1 MTLSSRLLTL
11 GTTAMI
17 AIAIAVSASSLRG
30 QEAAADPALTAAA
43 QKAFKAIAD
52 GDVEALKP
60 LVEKKYAKKLT
71 ADELRPPQ
79 TGPKV
84 AVAYD
89 GNVRVMRADDR
100 KAVVQANMF
109 TPSSNDIPKGEGSKL
124 TLFMVKERGGW
135 VVDAPGKREADDD
148 ATIKG
153 GWYHPGSFTFC
164 PNQGLEYLGSHFS
177 NKLNCQSTVIC
188 K

>member
-1 MTLSSRLLTL
+1 MTRSSRLLAL
-11 GTTAMI
+11 GTTAM
-17 AIAIAVSASSLRG
+17 IAIAVSASSLRG

-71 ADELRPPQ
+71 AEELRPPQ

-84 AVAYD
+84 AVAYV

-109 TPSSNDIPKGEGSKL
+109 TPSSNDIPKGEASKL
-124 TLFMVKERGGW
+124 TLFMVKEKGGW
-135 VVDAPGKREADDD
+135 VVDAPGKKEAEDDV
-148 ATIKG
+148 TMNG
-153 GWYHPGSFTFC
+153 GWYHPGAFTFC
-164 PNQGLEYLGSHFS
+164 PNRGLEYLGSHFS
-177 NKLNCQSTVIC
+177 NKLNCQSCAVC

>member
-30 QEAAADPALTAAA
+30 QETAADPALTAAA
-43 QKAFKAIAD
+43 QKAFKAFAD

-89 GNVRVMRADDR
+89 GNVRVMRVDDR

-124 TLFMVKERGGW
+124 TLFMVKERDGW

-164 PNQGLEYLGSHFS
+164 PNQGLEYLGRHCS

>member
-1 MTLSSRLLTL
+1 MTPSSRLLAL
-11 GTTAMI
+11 GTTAVI
-17 AIAIAVSASSLRG
+17 AIAIALSASSLRG

-71 ADELRPPQ
+71 AEELRPPQ
-79 TGPKV
+79 SGPKV

-100 KAVVQANMF
+100 KAVMQANMF
-109 TPSSNDIPKGEGSKL
+109 TPSSNDIPKGEASKL
-124 TLFMVKERGGW
+124 TLFMVKEKGGW
-135 VVDAPGKREADDD
+135 VVDAPGKREAEDD
-148 ATIKG
+148 ATMNG
-153 GWYHPGSFTFC
+153 GWYHPGAFTFC
-164 PNQGLEYLGSHFS
+164 PNRGLEYLGSHFS
-177 NKLNCQSTVIC
+177 NKLNCQSCAVC